1 LAEERREVVSSIR
14 RALCNL
20 GIHVPSEDAVWNR
33 GFFFG
38 ACRHCGTDLVRTA
51 AGKWHVPKG
60 QKVVWKTRNPRG
72 RRPGQEPETPAEEP
86 PAQQPEGAAGEGGG
100 GD

>member
-1 LAEERREVVSSIR
+1 MAATIR
-14 RALCNL
+14 RALCKL
-20 GIHVPSEDAVWNR
+20 GLHVPAEDAVWNR

-60 QKVVWKTRNPRG
+60 RKIVWKPRNPRG
-72 RRPGQEPETPAEEP
+72 QRPEQDPFTTPDDAPPHEGDGPERH
-86 PAQQPEGAAGEGGG
+86 
-100 GD
+100 

>member
-1 LAEERREVVSSIR
+1 MSVVSSIR

-20 GIHVPSEDAVWNR
+20 GLHVPGEDAVWNR

-72 RRPGQEPETPAEEP
+72 RRPDREPGAGSADPPGEGQE
-86 PAQQPEGAAGEGGG
+86 G
-100 GD
+100 GDAA